1 MRTSE
6 MSLRIAELNKFDQQ
20 DDNGEALQYN
30 GDDIPKEYLAAKLAF
45 TRDHEDQYR
54 SYKKGHEIKDEDRRN
69 TGFHFNKADI
79 YNETSNSF
87 N

>member
-1 MRTSE
+1 
-6 MSLRIAELNKFDQQ
+6 MSLRIAKKNEFDQQ
-20 DDNGEALQYN
+20 DDRYEALQYN
-30 GDDIPKEYLAAKLAF
+30 GDDIPKEYLVAKLAF
-45 TRDHEDQYR
+45 TKDHEELYR
-54 SYKKGHEIKDEDRRN
+54 SYKKGHEVKDEDRRN